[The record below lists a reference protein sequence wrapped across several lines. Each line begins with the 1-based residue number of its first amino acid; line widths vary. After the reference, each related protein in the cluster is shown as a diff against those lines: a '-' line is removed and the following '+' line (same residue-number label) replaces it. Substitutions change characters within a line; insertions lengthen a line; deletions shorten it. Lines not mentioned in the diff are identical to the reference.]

1 VEVDVL
7 LATHGWWPWL
17 LLYGAIIIVVGY
29 GIYYF
34 MRRRRTA

>member
-1 VEVDVL
+1 VV

-17 LLYGAIIIVVGY
+17 LMYAAIIAIVGY

-34 MRRRRTA
+34 MKRRRRSV